1 MKSDTPFCVSTRPA
15 SVKKE
20 FKKQE
25 CASICITMHY
35 SSGYMSSLW
44 LVARERDANCWCGSN
59 LEACAQA
66 SAHEKNDV
74 HELTQLRFFTTSA
87 WPPTSQPMQIF
98 FFFFFFFWRNESHSR
113 HAILLLS
120 DMETQPPHA
129 LLWTT
134 AWRSSISCAWI
145 HLTMTHEVSPRFTFL
160 FFCTSRR
167 EPYLFSIQPGNWM
180 PTPNFAL
187 SRNFPATFDPWGM
200 VGRCWWV
207 GRVMK
212 KFRQKTIGPPE
223 EVSKRPGDNSFKH
236 TLPFENRWANN
247 HQRG

>member
-1 MKSDTPFCVSTRPA
+1 MREHLHNHALQQWIYVKFVTSGQRAWCELLMWLESRGVCTSVCTRKKWCARAYTAQVFYNVSVA
-15 SVKKE
+15 SHVP
-20 FKKQE
+20 
-25 CASICITMHY
+25 T
-35 SSGYMSSLW
+35 
-44 LVARERDANCWCGSN
+44 DA
-59 LEACAQA
+59 
-66 SAHEKNDV
+66 D
-74 HELTQLRFFTTSA
+74 
-87 WPPTSQPMQIF
+87 F
-98 FFFFFFFWRNESHSR
+98 FFFFVFFWRNESNSR